1 VTKLVFPLELGLI
14 LILSL
19 GATAAP
25 RASAADMPT
34 FTVTVASAFLRSEPR
49 IQATATYSVFEGQVF
64 PVIGRKS
71 DNSWLQLDYP
81 KATKGTWILASL
93 GKITGDIGSVP
104 VTAVRGVDSPTA
116 APTSSPAPTVEV
128 EPTAIVTQA
137 GPAEICALLYND
149 ANGNGS
155 RDVNEAALAGA
166 HLAILD
172 PGTSNVLKSYT
183 TTASDTAGHCFR
195 DLPVGAYTVAAA
207 APAGYNATTAG
218 SIVQQVMAGSHYALV
233 FGAQPRSSGPSSA
246 NTSGLA
252 LWGVLGIMLALLA
265 AGVVGVVVRRR
276 R

>member
-1 VTKLVFPLELGLI
+1 MTRLAFPLQLGLI
-14 LILSL
+14 VFLSI
-19 GATAAP
+19 GATATP
-25 RASAADMPT
+25 RALAADVPT

-93 GKITGDIGSVP
+93 GKLTGDIGSVP

-116 APTSSPAPTVEV
+116 VPTSSPAPTVEV
-128 EPTAIVTQA
+128 EPTAIVTPA
-137 GPAEICALLYND
+137 GPAEICALLYDD

-155 RDVNEAALAGA
+155 RDLNEAALAGA
-166 HLAILD
+166 QLEILD
-172 PGTSNVLKSYT
+172 PGTSAVLQSYT
-183 TTASDTAGHCFR
+183 TTAADTAGHCFK
-195 DLPVGAYTVAAA
+195 DLAVGAYTIAAA
-207 APAGYNATTAG
+207 APAGYNATTPG
-218 SIVQQVMAGSHYALV
+218 SVVQRVVAGSHYELV
-233 FGAQPRSSGPSSA
+233 FGAQPRASGSSSA

-252 LWGVLGIMLALLA
+252 VWGVFGVVFALLA
-265 AGVVGVVVRRR
+265 AGVVGLIVRRR